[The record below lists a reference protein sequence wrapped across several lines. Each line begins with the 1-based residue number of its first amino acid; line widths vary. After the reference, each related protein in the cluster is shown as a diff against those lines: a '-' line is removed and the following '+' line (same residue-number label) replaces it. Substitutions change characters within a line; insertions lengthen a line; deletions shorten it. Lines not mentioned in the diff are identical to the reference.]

1 MSKGKVSEVRRYVF
15 NSGWLLLDKV
25 LMLAA
30 GLTATMVVARYLG
43 PEDFGYL
50 NYALSLVALLQ
61 IVCHLGLT
69 GLLVKE
75 LRVRPEIENRI
86 LSSVFVVKVCAALI
100 AYGVMLAIWLSDHD
114 RRMAVLPLVGI
125 MLLFTPFEM
134 LNDWFQSKVKAKY
147 AAMAGMI
154 GQVSGALL
162 KIGLAIA
169 GFGLVAVAAAHVSIL
184 VITVILLLFFAFQ
197 IKRDFRFDFSW
208 SLSKE
213 LLGKSFL
220 IFLGSLSA
228 VIYLKVDQIMLQ
240 HMMGDEAVGQY
251 AAAAKLSEAWY
262 ILPQVVMASIFP
274 KIIDVSRGDKGKFND
289 FMQVLF
295 DLLFLSALCLSVF
308 VWFFSDIVI
317 AVLYG
322 EAYSPAAAVLSIHIF
337 ASIFVFMRALFSK
350 WIILEEVF
358 IFSLITQGLGA
369 LSNIALNFWLI
380 QSHGIVGAALATLIS
395 YSIAS
400 YFSLLLSSKTR
411 GVFWMMTR
419 SICLHA
425 FLSVPAQIRRFRS
438 H

>member
-1 MSKGKVSEVRRYVF
+1 MSKGKISEVRRYVF

-100 AYGVMLAIWLSDHD
+100 AYAVMLAIWLGDQDH
-114 RRMAVLPLVGI
+114 RMAVLPLVGI

-134 LNDWFQSKVKAKY
+134 LNDWFQSRVKAKY

-154 GQVSGALL
+154 GQVTGAGL
-162 KIGLAIA
+162 KIALAVA
-169 GFGLVAVAAAHVSIL
+169 GFGLVAVAAAHVSIII
-184 VITVILLLFFAFQ
+184 ITVILLLLFALQ
-197 IKRDFRFDFSW
+197 LKRDFRFDFSW
-208 SLSKE
+208 TLSKE

-240 HMMGDEAVGQY
+240 HLMGDEAVGQY

-295 DLLFLSALCLSVF
+295 DLLFFSALCLSVF
-308 VWFFSDIVI
+308 VWFFSDLII
-317 AVLYG
+317 AILYG

-425 FLSVPAQIRRFRS
+425 FISVPAQIRRFRS
-438 H
+438 Q

>member
-1 MSKGKVSEVRRYVF
+1 
-15 NSGWLLLDKV
+15 
-25 LMLAA
+25 MLAA

-43 PEDFGYL
+43 PGDFGYL

-61 IVCHLGLT
+61 IVCHMGMT

-86 LSSVFVVKVCAALI
+86 LSSVFVVKVCSALL
-100 AYGVMLAIWLSDHD
+100 AYGVMLVVWLSGEDH
-114 RRMAVLPLVGI
+114 RMAVLPLVGI

-147 AAMAGMI
+147 AAVAGMI
-154 GQVSGALL
+154 GQLSGALL
-162 KIGLAIA
+162 KIGLAVA
-169 GFGLVAVAAAHVSIL
+169 GFGLVAVAAAHVSII
-184 VITVILLLFFAFQ
+184 VITVVLLLFFAFQ
-197 IKRDFRFDFSW
+197 LKRDFRFDFSW
-208 SLSKE
+208 QLSKE

-240 HMMGDEAVGQY
+240 HMLGDEAVGQY

-274 KIIDVSRGDKGKFND
+274 KIIDVSHGDKSKFNS
-289 FMQVLF
+289 FLQLLF
-295 DLLFLSALCLSVF
+295 DLLFFSALCLSVF
-308 VWFFSDIVI
+308 VWFFSDIII

-322 EAYSPAAAVLSIHIF
+322 DAYSPAAAVLSIHIF

-369 LSNIALNFWLI
+369 LSNIALNYWLI

-400 YFSLLLSSKTR
+400 YFSLLLSAKTR
-411 GVFWMMTR
+411 EVFRMMTR

-425 FLSVPAQIRRFRS
+425 VISVPAQIRRFRS
-438 H
+438 G